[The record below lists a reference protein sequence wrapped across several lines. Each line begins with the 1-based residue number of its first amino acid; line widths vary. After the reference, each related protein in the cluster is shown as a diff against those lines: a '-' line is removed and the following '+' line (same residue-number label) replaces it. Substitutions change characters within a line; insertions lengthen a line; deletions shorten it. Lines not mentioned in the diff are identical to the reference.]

1 MGLSVPDATAPRPC
15 RRLGAFF
22 DVDNTLIPG
31 VAIEVKFFRYL
42 FQRGLVGLSEGMH
55 SVWHLLRHIPP
66 ISLHPL
72 RERKL
77 YLAGKHPAA
86 IEPLAEEFVR
96 SQIVPRISQD
106 GLAVLRTHQQAG
118 HHVVLITG
126 SLDFLIAPLAS
137 MLNISTVLAATPVR
151 LTTGYTGHLIPP
163 LPYGEGKR
171 ILIESLTA
179 QENMDLRDCYAYGDS
194 PGDVAVLQSVG
205 HPQVVNPIRGMG
217 RIAKRHGWPIV
228 KWT

>member
-1 MGLSVPDATAPRPC
+1 MGLSVPDAIAPRPC

-31 VAIEVKFFRYL
+31 VAIEVKFFYYL
-42 FQRGLVGLSEGMH
+42 FQRRLVGLRESMH
-55 SVWHLLRHIPP
+55 SVWHLLRHMPP

-77 YLAGKHPAA
+77 YLAGKYPAA
-86 IEPLAEEFVR
+86 IEPLAEEFVHA
-96 SQIVPRISQD
+96 QIVPRISQD

-118 HHVVLITG
+118 HHVVLVTG

-137 MLNISTVLAATPVR
+137 MLNISTVLAATPER
-151 LTTGYTGHLIPP
+151 MTSGYTGHLIPP

-179 QENMDLRDCYAYGDS
+179 QENMDLRECYAYGDS

-217 RIAKRHGWPIV
+217 RIAKSHGWPIV

>member
-1 MGLSVPDATAPRPC
+1 MGLSVPDAIAPRPC
-15 RRLGAFF
+15 RRSGAFF

-31 VAIEVKFFRYL
+31 VAIEVKFFRHL
-42 FQRGLVGLSEGMH
+42 LQRRLIGLAESVH
-55 SVWHLLRHIPP
+55 SLWHLLRHMPP

-77 YLAGKHPAA
+77 YLAGKHPTA

-96 SQIVPRISQD
+96 VQIAPRISQD
-106 GLAVLRTHQQAG
+106 GLAVLRKHQQAG

-137 MLNISTVLAATPVR
+137 ILNVATVLAATPER
-151 LTTGYTGHLIPP
+151 LATGYTGHLVPP

-171 ILIESLTA
+171 ILIESLSA
-179 QENMDLRDCYAYGDS
+179 QENMDLKECYAYGDS

-205 HPQVVNPIRGMG
+205 HPQVVNPIRGMA

-228 KWT
+228 RWT